1 MHVKKSRIPMTRLL
15 SLLLCTAMFGSV
27 FAPAVMAEDGEP
39 IVVEEAEA
47 RYYGEAELLPAP
59 EPAEEE
65 PAPES
70 DEAEALFAELMAL
83 DNAND
88 LFNALQALNEEQR
101 ALLGEQRLYALEQR
115 LYALQLAENSAMF
128 PAPPEETEEE
138 ESEDSQNEEEIEEEA
153 EPLFYMELTAH
164 TGEEDPDDRI
174 VVTVRGE
181 FSEGAYVT
189 VSEIPEEETGLEEIV
204 AEDEEY
210 MALDISLRRADGT
223 EMEPNATVMVDISL
237 GKNRIPETL
246 PVAEE
251 ITLVHMEENEEEI
264 TAVEMAG
271 LQMDVSEEN
280 VDASFV
286 TASFSTF
293 VIKWKTSGY
302 GGTTYQNVQ
311 IHYVNTMGQEL
322 DDDLIVHSDET
333 YTSGSSDKT
342 YTFANYAPATIS
354 DLVFVEAR
362 TGDNGFS
369 TAQKCTSM
377 TFNYRTTGFGLGTK
391 YYHDLDIY
399 NGNEKIKTYS
409 ASGSTTH
416 HVYLV
421 YKTQTTTPPI
431 EEEIQMAH
439 DKYVVE
445 KDDGSYDLTLTISGA
460 VSSRSTKTKLDIL
473 MIVDYSGSMSQ
484 GMNSNKDVSSPN
496 RRIDKVVAAANS
508 LMSIIDANDAI
519 DPRYNLVK
527 FSSFGYNRNGE
538 ITGWTDKSSVI
549 ADAMNKSPSGGTNYQ
564 YGIYLGKQQLNV
576 KSRDNM
582 DDVKK
587 VVIFLT
593 DGLPTFR
600 GTSSKSEDGN
610 GSSDGYG
617 YNQAAAIEE
626 IKTLNSDMFYVIGV
640 GPEMDNKNDTG
651 YKNLTALKNTAK
663 ATSKGVYSTTSDS
676 ELENIFK
683 QIAAEAQMF
692 LCSDVEVDDTMSDM
706 VDVVYSN
713 TGKPKSVSFSV
724 YEKDSSGK
732 KIGSNKATYKSG
744 TEYQYTIA
752 KGSQNESNGTATI
765 TFNKATEALE
775 LTFNNGYKLEP
786 NWEYA
791 ITINIEPNDPAY
803 SYYQKN
809 GYPVI
814 LEDGSQGFYSNVNE
828 LATVTYSY
836 LGKTETKPYPKPII
850 EVRTGTVV
858 VSKTVTAESEEA
870 LEELITALQEDLTLT
885 VTGSAKVG
893 TIVIPF
899 KELVNGEDGLN
910 EAGTFYREFDR
921 SDVETAADG
930 SASQTF
936 SVIFPRMRTGS
947 YSVAESKYTVDYYER
962 KDGDKN
968 ISASGTVTWDK
979 TSRSGSTATLPLTNS
994 YTHNVGEL
1002 KITKTVTAENSA
1014 RLGAVLD
1021 ALSTGGFTLSYVND
1035 NDSTITDS
1043 YAVKRSDWT
1052 VSGSTATYT
1061 WEVGEVLIGSYTAS
1075 ESNAAADGFTL
1086 TKNPTSGSVKGGVTK
1101 KQTTELELANDYKIK
1116 FGTIQVTKNLTQK
1129 SETPQK
1135 DMNYIFQITGT
1146 TVAGESVVYYIPV
1159 QVPAGNRTAGNSID
1173 YAIYGNYT
1181 CTELT
1186 PAVGSLSGSISC
1198 NSNTGTLSD
1207 SNNPLTFTAT
1217 NTFDNHVDFDTV
1229 VANNRFSYESSSWS
1243 WSRVLG

>member
-15 SLLLCTAMFGSV
+15 SLLLCTAMFGSI

-59 EPAEEE
+59 EPEPIPEPIPEPEE
-65 PAPES
+65 PAQDPY
-70 DEAEALFAELMAL
+70 EAELLFAELLAL
-83 DNAND
+83 NNAND

-115 LYALQLAENSAMF
+115 LYALRLAENSAMF

-138 ESEDSQNEEEIEEEA
+138 ESEDGQNEEEIEEEA

-181 FSEGAYVT
+181 FPEGAYVT
-189 VSEIPEEETGLEEIV
+189 VSEIPDEETGLEEIV

-210 MALDISLRRADGT
+210 MALDISLRRVDGT

-251 ITLVHMEENEEEI
+251 ITLVHMEETEEEI

-271 LQMDVSEEN
+271 LQMNVSEEN

-293 VIKWKTSGY
+293 IIKWKGNYYNSDFKVT
-302 GGTTYQNVQ
+302 V
-311 IHYVNTMGQEL
+311 HYVNKNGEEL
-322 DDDLIVHSDET
+322 KDSVVDHENVDYSSDDYYYYSNSKTYKFADFAESIADLQYVGAKV
-333 YTSGSSDKT
+333 GSSFSSAKAATDLTFSKPARSYTRTVT
-342 YTFANYAPATIS
+342 YKNNGTTLSVSGTPDVWLVYESIS
-354 DLVFVEAR
+354 VTPEVEV
-362 TGDNGFS
+362 
-369 TAQKCTSM
+369 TSM
-377 TFNYRTTGFGLGTK
+377 LT
-391 YYHDLDIY
+391 
-399 NGNEKIKTYS
+399 
-409 ASGSTTH
+409 
-416 HVYLV
+416 
-421 YKTQTTTPPI
+421 
-431 EEEIQMAH
+431 H
-439 DKYVVE
+439 DKYVTE
-445 KDDGSYDLTLTISGA
+445 KEDGSYDLTLTVSGA
-460 VSSRSTKTKLDIL
+460 VGSETTPALLDL
-473 MIVDYSGSMSQ
+473 VLVMDLSYSM
-484 GMNSNKDVSSPN
+484 
-496 RRIDKVVAAANS
+496 
-508 LMSIIDANDAI
+508 
-519 DPRYNLVK
+519 RYNISNDSGKNNERLNAAKNAAKSLITTISGKSEINTRYSIV
-527 FSSFGYNRNGE
+527 SFGSSSSLV
-538 ITGWTDKSSVI
+538 TDWTASASTASTAI
-549 ADAMNKSPSGGTNYQ
+549 NNLSISGIQYTNYQ
-564 YGIYLGKQQLNV
+564 AAILKANAQLAAGKTRKGAQT
-576 KSRDNM
+576 
-582 DDVKK
+582 
-587 VVIFLT
+587 VVVFLT
-593 DGLPTFR
+593 DGEPTCSNSLDYGSSSKHISQCNAAAVAEIANMNVSRFYAI
-600 GTSSKSEDGN
+600 GFGPDFSTSS
-610 GSSDGYG
+610 SSSGKT
-617 YNQAAAIEE
+617 NLQALCNNVNAQLAAVY
-626 IKTLNSDMFYVIGV
+626 T
-640 GPEMDNKNDTG
+640 
-651 YKNLTALKNTAK
+651 
-663 ATSKGVYSTTSDS
+663 ATSQT
-676 ELENIFK
+676 ELNNAFND
-683 QIAAEAQMF
+683 IAASTVQM
-692 LCSDVEVDDTMSDM
+692 LCTNVTVKDTLSTNAEI
-706 VDVVYSN
+706 VS
-713 TGKPKSVSFSV
+713 TSSGEPKSVTFSAKDAKGN
-724 YEKDSSGK
+724 EKAKLVSGTK
-732 KIGSNKATYKSG
+732 YRYTLAAGDENKSG
-744 TEYQYTIA
+744 
-752 KGSQNESNGTATI
+752 GTATV
-765 TFNKATEALE
+765 TY
-775 LTFNNGYKLEP
+775 NNGKLDLAFSDGYKLEAG
-786 NWEYA
+786 WV
-791 ITINIEPNDPAY
+791 Y
-803 SYYQKN
+803 SYTANIQPSDAAYTYYQEN
-809 GYPVI
+809 GTYPNQ
-814 LEDGSQGFYSNVNE
+814 DYPTTSTRNSKGFYSNTEEPPAVVNYTFQGQN
-828 LATVTYSY
+828 L
-836 LGKTETKPYPKPII
+836 TEEYPKPVIQL
-850 EVRTGTVV
+850 RTADVTIT
-858 VSKTVTAESEEA
+858 KTVTAEDEEA
-870 LEELITALQEDLTLT
+870 LDEIIGALMGDEENNIKPLTFTLTLPD
-885 VTGSAKVG
+885 GSTK
-893 TIVIPF
+893 TIPF
-899 KELVNGEDGLN
+899 AKLAQNYEGMDEDIGYYI
-910 EAGTFYREFDR
+910 EASVSGITK
-921 SDVETAADG
+921 TTG

-936 SVIFPRMRTGS
+936 TMVLPRMKLGKYT
-947 YSVAESKYTVDYYER
+947 VAESNYAVDEYNR
-962 KDGDKN
+962 ADGATGGN
-968 ISASGTVTWDK
+968 GTTGWTGW
-979 TSRSGSTATLPLTNS
+979 TSTGSPVPTTIALTNS

-1086 TKNPTSGSVKGGVTK
+1086 TTSGSVKGGVTK

-1135 DMNYIFQITGT
+1135 DMNYIFEVAGT

-1159 QVPAGNRTAGNSID
+1159 LVPAGSKTASNSID

-1217 NTFDNHVDFDTV
+1217 NTFNNHVDFDTA